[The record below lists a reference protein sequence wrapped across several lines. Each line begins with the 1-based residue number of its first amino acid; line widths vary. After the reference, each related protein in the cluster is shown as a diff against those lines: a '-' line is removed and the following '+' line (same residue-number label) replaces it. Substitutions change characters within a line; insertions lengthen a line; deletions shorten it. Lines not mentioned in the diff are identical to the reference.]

1 MAQYRLCLLGGVDVR
16 GPAGEAPFDE
26 LLAQSKAIALLAFLT
41 IPSSGR
47 FLRRDL
53 IVALLW
59 PELDD
64 ARARAALR
72 RTIHAVRSTFG
83 DGAIV
88 GRGDEEI
95 AVSAS
100 TLTSDVAELI
110 AASNDGRLR
119 EAVELYVG
127 DVLPGFHLPDCLEF
141 DQWLEQQRL
150 EAREH
155 AAAAAWALAQ
165 RHEVSSENTD
175 AAHMARRS
183 VRYDWSDERALR
195 RALTMLQR
203 LGDRAGAAKLYHEF
217 ERRLRANLD
226 IAPSTETR
234 ELIARIRDAD

>member
-1 MAQYRLCLLGGVDVR
+1 MAQYRLSLFAGIDLR
-16 GPAGEAPFDE
+16 GPAGPFDE
-26 LLAQSKAIALLAFLT
+26 LLSQSKLVALLAFLT
-41 IPSSGR
+41 IPSPGR

-53 IVALLW
+53 IVAMLW
-59 PELDD
+59 PELDE

-72 RTIHAVRSTFG
+72 RTIHSVRSTLG
-83 DGAIV
+83 DDAIP

-95 AVSAS
+95 AVSPPV
-100 TLTSDVAELI
+100 LTSDVAELVD
-110 AASNDGRLR
+110 ASNEGRLR
-119 EAVELYVG
+119 EAVELYIG
-127 DVLPGFHLPDCLEF
+127 DVMPGFHLPHCAEF

-150 EAREH
+150 EARER

-175 AAHMARRS
+175 AANMARRS

-203 LGDRAGAAKLYHEF
+203 LGDRAGAAKLYQEF
-217 ERRLRANLD
+217 ERRLRATLD

-234 ELIARIRDAD
+234 DLIARIRDGG